1 MQSSTD
7 AGNDGTR
14 KYPAQHQHQQ
24 QQQSVGTAGAGG
36 AAAAA
41 SPGATNQTTSFTV
54 NGSTPSKNPFKQQL
68 DNNPQQQQQQNGM
81 EQDSSGIMG
90 LGKEQQQQ
98 HHQQPPPLPPQSY
111 GTRQMTTGGQP
122 PPDQY
127 RQEDPRAAGHWSAA
141 KSWMVSWR
149 GSNRLVLVIVAIAL
163 LLDNMLLTTVGE
175 WQAHDIRYTIY
186 YTIPHIIP
194 VV

>member
-1 MQSSTD
+1 MQSSTN

-14 KYPAQHQHQQ
+14 KYPAQHQQ

-36 AAAAA
+36 AAP

-54 NGSTPSKNPFKQQL
+54 NGNTPSKNPFKQQL
-68 DNNPQQQQQQNGM
+68 DNNPQLQQNGM
-81 EQDSSGIMG
+81 EQDSCGIMG

-98 HHQQPPPLPPQSY
+98 QHRQPPPLPPQSY

-122 PPDQY
+122 PPPDEY

-163 LLDNMLLTTVGE
+163 LLDNMLLTTVGK
-175 WQAHDIRYTIY
+175 
-186 YTIPHIIP
+186 
-194 VV
+194 

>member
-14 KYPAQHQHQQ
+14 KYPAQHQQQ
-24 QQQSVGTAGAGG
+24 QQQSVGTAGG
-36 AAAAA
+36 AVGSVGAAA

-68 DNNPQQQQQQNGM
+68 DNNPQQQQQNGM
-81 EQDSSGIMG
+81 EQDSTGIMG

-98 HHQQPPPLPPQSY
+98 QHHHQPPPLPPQSY

-163 LLDNMLLTTVGE
+163 LLDNMLLTTVGK
-175 WQAHDIRYTIY
+175 
-186 YTIPHIIP
+186 
-194 VV
+194 